1 MDTPEKEIK
10 TLFAWS
16 ELSEKESAM
25 FAFAVQQDDEGFV
38 LHSAV
43 CGNGLL
49 IFEGLKAMIED
60 NTDMLEVVKAVADF
74 YDRDKTTS
82 IPIN

>member
-1 MDTPEKEIK
+1 METPEKEIK

-25 FAFAVQQDDEGFV
+25 FAFAVQQEDDGFGF
-38 LHSAV
+38 HSAV

-60 NTDMLEVVKAVADF
+60 NPDILEIVKAVADF

>member
-1 MDTPEKEIK
+1 MYTPEKEIK

-25 FAFAVQQDDEGFV
+25 FAFAVQQEEDGFGF
-38 LHSAV
+38 HSAV
-43 CGNGLL
+43 RGNGLL
-49 IFEGLKAMIED
+49 IFEGLKAMIKD
-60 NTDMLEVVKAVADF
+60 NPDMLEVVKAVADF
-74 YDRDKTTS
+74 YVGDKTTS

>member
-1 MDTPEKEIK
+1 METPEKEIK

-25 FAFAVQQDDEGFV
+25 FAFAIQQEEDGFGF
-38 LHSAV
+38 HNAV

-49 IFEGLKAMIED
+49 IFEGLKAMIEG
-60 NTDMLEVVKAVADF
+60 NPDMLKVVKAVADF
-74 YDRDKTTS
+74 YVGDKTTS

>member
-1 MDTPEKEIK
+1 MYTPEKEIK

-25 FAFAVQQDDEGFV
+25 FAFAVEQEDDGFGF
-38 LHSAV
+38 HSAAY
-43 CGNGLL
+43 GNGLL
-49 IFEGLKAMIED
+49 LFEGLKAMIED
-60 NTDMLEVVKAVADF
+60 NPNILEVVKAVANF
-74 YDRDKTTS
+74 YDSDKTTC

>member
-1 MDTPEKEIK
+1 MYTPEKEIK

-25 FAFAVQQDDEGFV
+25 FAFAVQQEDEGFV
-38 LHSAV
+38 LNSAT

-49 IFEGLKAMIED
+49 LFEGLKAIIED
-60 NTDMLEVVKAVADF
+60 NPDILEVVKAVVDF
-74 YDRDKTTS
+74 YDDNKITS
-82 IPIN
+82 ITIN

>member
-1 MDTPEKEIK
+1 MYTPEKEIK

-25 FAFAVQQDDEGFV
+25 FAFAVQQEDDGFGF
-38 LHSAV
+38 HSAV

-49 IFEGLKAMIED
+49 LFEGLKAIVED
-60 NTDMLEVVKAVADF
+60 NPDMLEIVKAVADF
-74 YDRDKTTS
+74 YDGDETTS